1 MKMTRREDP
10 HRRVSEDLA
19 IDHSLMMERTADYSL
34 PASNKNKATLATLVA
49 SSTSA
54 PVDPSTSADLAP
66 GASQPSGVSD
76 QGGQG
81 DRGCQGGQGV
91 QGSGESTQKEDTLLG
106 AEAVSTTPAS
116 L

>member
-19 IDHSLMMERTADYSL
+19 IDHTLRMERTADNCL

-54 PVDPSTSADLAP
+54 PVDPSTSADLAS

-81 DRGCQGGQGV
+81 VRGCQGGQED
-91 QGSGESTQKEDTLLG
+91 QGSGDSTQNEDTPLG